1 MLAQFM
7 SIRRDNMYKEQVYDA
22 TTGEITWRDYTP
34 EEIALVE
41 QTKAIAEAK
50 AKELINKEVTRQAA
64 LNKLI
69 DLGLT
74 EEEVKAFL
82 G

>member
-1 MLAQFM
+1 MAKPM
-7 SIRRDNMYKEQVYDA
+7 IRIHNAD
-22 TTGEITWRDYTP
+22 TGETIDREMTVEELNDYQQSIELTNAVD
-34 EEIALVE
+34 ELD
-41 QTKAIAEAK
+41 K
-50 AKELINKEVTRQAA
+50 AKRQSA

-82 G
+82 S